1 VNNNKYTGLAILL
14 SSLILLQG
22 CSKTLQK
29 KTVVAAISSNQTISP
44 VNIAANR
51 DVSCIDELRS
61 LTVLSPNDY
70 SKLVSLFKEVSE
82 LNQTYK
88 SVQYNANPDSLAIL
102 KMTIETKTKVLCA
115 KVKYSSIL
123 SVNKKVDAVNVL

>member
-1 VNNNKYTGLAILL
+1 M
-14 SSLILLQG
+14 LLQG
-22 CSKTLQK
+22 CSNKTPQK
-29 KTVVAAISSNQTISP
+29 KSVTPTISNNQTISSKN
-44 VNIAANR
+44 VVANR
-51 DVSCIDELRS
+51 NVSCIDELRS
-61 LTVLSPNDY
+61 LTVLSPDDY

-102 KMTIETKTKVLCA
+102 EMTIETKTKVLCA
-115 KVKYSSIL
+115 KVKYFSIL